1 MWREINYIFCSIV
14 RQSIIDQI
22 IIQSI
27 AYGKYVHHKNK
38 KHIIMEYDA
47 LLDTKEKCRE
57 MVNILIVL
65 SQLSLQIG

>member
-1 MWREINYIFCSIV
+1 MRQIV
-14 RQSIIDQI
+14 RLYRIDQI

-27 AYGKYVHHKNK
+27 VYGKYVHHKNK

-47 LLDTKEKCRE
+47 LLDIKEKCRE

-65 SQLSLQIG
+65 VSIIIINRLIS